1 MGQAIAA
8 AIAAADDLQYAGTW
22 DRGADL
28 GALLDTCD
36 VLVDFTLPEATVT
49 VAGAAAR
56 HRVPLVCGVSG
67 LGEEQLAALQRAAK
81 SIPIVY
87 DRNMSVGVAVLEKLV
102 REAARAL
109 PGFDV
114 EVRETSL
121 GGVSADRR
129 PGGDGISSRRRVLR
143 GVATKRLRPPQRGR
157 GHRPATPGGSG

>member
-22 DRGADL
+22 DRGGDL

-36 VLVDFTLPEATVT
+36 VLVDFTLPEATTT

-81 SIPIVY
+81 SIPSS
-87 DRNMSVGVAVLEKLV
+87 M
-102 REAARAL
+102 
-109 PGFDV
+109 
-114 EVRETSL
+114 
-121 GGVSADRR
+121 
-129 PGGDGISSRRRVLR
+129 GIQS
-143 GVATKRLRPPQRGR
+143 
-157 GHRPATPGGSG
+157 